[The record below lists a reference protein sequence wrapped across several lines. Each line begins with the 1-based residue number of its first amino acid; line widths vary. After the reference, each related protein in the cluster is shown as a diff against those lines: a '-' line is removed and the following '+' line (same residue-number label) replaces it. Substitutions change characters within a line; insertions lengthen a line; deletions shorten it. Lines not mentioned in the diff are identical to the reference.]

1 MPKNQ
6 VEVGMDS
13 PRARCT
19 RSAGTLSW
27 LFGAGLALGGT
38 ALVPH
43 AVEAQ
48 VAAQCA
54 PSRPFASYPWGTTQT
69 LAGIDRNYT
78 VRVPANYDGKK
89 PLPVVVIFH
98 GFGMNSALEASFD
111 LLGGKATGKGFIVV
125 YANGASVNG
134 GPRGWNY
141 FGNPSRPNDVAYA
154 EALFSDLESRFCVD
168 SSREFLVGH
177 SAGAA
182 FASYYACKSSRE
194 FAGVATV
201 SASQPPTTCAD
212 ERTIPTL
219 HFQGVN
225 DQRVPYDG
233 GVVSGTQTATYAG
246 DPVPPVEQTVA
257 AWAEHNGCAAN
268 QSRTQVQYNLTRIAY
283 TDCPAGL
290 EDVLYRIEGAGHG
303 WPGSLLSVAAYMGV
317 DTYSVPNV
325 PASDMIVSFFQRHSQ
340 L

>member
-1 MPKNQ
+1 MLTNRPFLTGLQ
-6 VEVGMDS
+6 RALGASTAVIVPALLGVG
-13 PRARCT
+13 
-19 RSAGTLSW
+19 LSV
-27 LFGAGLALGGT
+27 GASGLAPGE
-38 ALVPH
+38 A
-43 AVEAQ
+43 EAQ

-54 PSRPFASYPWGTTQT
+54 PSRPFGSYPWGTTQT
-69 LAGIDRNYT
+69 LASLDRNYT
-78 VRVPANYDGKK
+78 VRVPASYDGKK
-89 PLPVVVIFH
+89 PMPVVVIFH

-111 LLGGKATGKGFIVV
+111 LLGSKATSKGFIVV
-125 YANGASVNG
+125 YANGASVNN
-134 GPRGWNY
+134 GPRSWNY
-141 FGNPSRPNDVAYA
+141 FGKTALPNDVAYG
-154 EALFSDLESRFCVD
+154 EALFADLESRFCVD

-182 FASYYACKSSRE
+182 FASYFACKSSRE

-233 GVVSGTQTATYAG
+233 GVVSGTQSGSYAG

-257 AWAEHNGCAAN
+257 AWAEQNGCAATLT
-268 QSRTQVQYNLTRIAY
+268 RTQVQYNLTRIAY

-340 L
+340 F